1 MSYIR
6 KLFSVFLLLNLCF
19 FSFEINITAKDSSYG
34 VLYRDALTKSE
45 MTVYDTFLKNSEKM
59 KDGKTEIKIRFAE
72 NISKDDISDIL
83 QRSSAAF
90 VLDHPECFWISYEK
104 LSFTYIES
112 DGGVSVITAKKK
124 DECEYYFPSD
134 FKSPSDV
141 AKEAEA
147 VKEKIDK
154 IIKNAEEY
162 PSAYD
167 KLKFFHDFLCKNN
180 VYNEHVRNGE
190 DDKAD
195 KSAWRALS
203 ALTSNNDAEK
213 GPVCEGYSKAFKLLC
228 DAVGVPCVLI
238 PGDGINTDGVREAHM
253 WCAVMIFGKWYGVD
267 VTWDDAITSDGV
279 NVMRD
284 NYFLCGENTEDFS
297 KLHIPD
303 MEKYF
308 LTALPT
314 PTLAKEK
321 IEVQKSKDI
330 TPFTVSGFSAV
341 YGEKAKVKIMVPE
354 KLKNEK
360 ISLYKGCIYEGNK
373 LYEGDAK
380 EIISIDTSQ
389 LSCVNDKKIVA
400 VYEDEKGNYYI
411 SCADIELTEKSLELD
426 STDVTI
432 ECKDGIVSL
441 VGELKAKTGQKL
453 SYDVT
458 SELTDD
464 NKKVI
469 VKYTDIIPFDMNYT
483 SSDSLTLEFELP
495 NDNSNN
501 EIYKYIA
508 PALIVIFCVIVSLL
522 KRK

>member
-6 KLFSVFLLLNLCF
+6 KLFSVFLLLNVCF
-19 FSFEINITAKDSSYG
+19 FSFEISISASDSTYG

-72 NISKDDISDIL
+72 NISKDDISGIL

-112 DGGVSVITAKKK
+112 DGGVSAITAKKK

-141 AKEAEA
+141 TKEAEA
-147 VKEKIDK
+147 VKEKIDE

-162 PSAYD
+162 PSSYE
-167 KLKFFHDFLCKNN
+167 KIKFFHDFLCKNN
-180 VYNEHVRNGE
+180 VYNEYVRNGE

-195 KSAWRALS
+195 KSAWRASS
-203 ALTSNNDAEK
+203 ALRSHNDAKK
-213 GPVCEGYSKAFKLLC
+213 GPVCEGYSKAFKMLC
-228 DAVGVPCVLI
+228 DAVGIPCVLI
-238 PGDGINTDGVREAHM
+238 PGDGINADGVREAHM
-253 WCAVMIFGKWYGVD
+253 WCAVQLSGFWYGVD
-267 VTWDDAITSDGV
+267 VTWDDAVTSDGV

-284 NYFLCGENTEDFS
+284 NYFLCGENTEDFA

-308 LTALPT
+308 LTSLPT
-314 PTLAKEK
+314 PKLAKEK
-321 IEVQKSKDI
+321 YEAQKSKDI
-330 TPFTVSGFSAV
+330 GAFAVSGFSAV
-341 YGEKAKVKIMVPE
+341 YGEKAEVKIMLPDE
-354 KLKNEK
+354 LKKEK
-360 ISLYKGCIYEGNK
+360 ISLYKSFIHEDNKIYEGK
-373 LYEGDAK
+373 AK
-380 EIISIDTSQ
+380 ELITIDTSR

-400 VYEDEKGNYYI
+400 VYEDEKGNSYI
-411 SCADIELTEKSLELD
+411 YCADIELTAKALELD
-426 STDVTI
+426 TSDITVVCTD
-432 ECKDGIVSL
+432 DIVSL
-441 VGELKAKTGQKL
+441 EGELKAKTGQRL
-453 SYDVT
+453 SYDMT
-458 SELTDD
+458 SEMTED
-464 NKKVI
+464 NKKVR

-483 SSDSLTLEFELP
+483 SDTALTLEFELP
-495 NDNSNN
+495 NDSGIN